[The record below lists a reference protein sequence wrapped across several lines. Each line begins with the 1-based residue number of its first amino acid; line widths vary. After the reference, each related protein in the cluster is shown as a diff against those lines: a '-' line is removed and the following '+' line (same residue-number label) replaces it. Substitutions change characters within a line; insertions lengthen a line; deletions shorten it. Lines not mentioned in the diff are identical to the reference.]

1 MPTTRPLSPL
11 IGLALAMA
19 LALAAPAPDPLH
31 GQTGNRERTLF
42 VSAVDHTGEPV
53 DGLKATD
60 FIVRE
65 DGRRREVLRVSRA
78 IDPIDIAVLIDNS
91 AAAKNAILPMR
102 DGLKAFVSTMAGE
115 NQVALIGLADRPT
128 VLVDY
133 TADSKRLDEGI
144 GRIFSQS
151 TSGMTLLDALI
162 DVSEGLERRSSLR
175 AVIVPVVTDGT
186 EFTNRD
192 ARRVIDSVKKTGAW
206 IHAITIGTFPITDE
220 ARRERALVLDVG
232 APSTGG
238 QRVTLLSEAG
248 IPQALQKLARE
259 LSSQY
264 KVVYGRPDSFL
275 PPETID
281 VVSGRTGVTMRGIP
295 ARSDRSVR

>member
-31 GQTGNRERTLF
+31 GQTGDRERTLF

-60 FIVRE
+60 FIIRE

-133 TADSKRLDEGI
+133 TADPKRLDEGI

-151 TSGMTLLDALI
+151 TSGMTLLDALV

-281 VVSGRTGVTMRGIP
+281 VVSRRTGVTMRGIP
-295 ARSDRSVR
+295 ARGRIGA

>member
-1 MPTTRPLSPL
+1 
-11 IGLALAMA
+11 MA

-31 GQTGNRERTLF
+31 SQTRDRERTLF
-42 VSAVDHTGEPV
+42 VSAVDDTGEPV
-53 DGLKATD
+53 DGLEATD
-60 FIVRE
+60 FIIRE

-78 IDPIDIAVLIDNS
+78 IDPIDIAVLVDNS
-91 AAAKNAILPMR
+91 AAAENAILPMR
-102 DGLKAFVSTMAGE
+102 DGLKAFVSRMAGE

-128 VLVDY
+128 LLVDY
-133 TADSKRLDEGI
+133 TADPKRLDEGI

-151 TSGMTLLDALI
+151 TSGMTLLDALVE
-162 DVSEGLERRSSLR
+162 VSEGLERRSSLR

-192 ARRVIDSVKKTGAW
+192 ARRVIDSVKKAGAG
-206 IHAITIGTFPITDE
+206 IHAIAIGTFPITDE

-281 VVSGRTGVTMRGIP
+281 VVSGRTGVTMRGTP
-295 ARSDRSVR
+295 ARGRTGA